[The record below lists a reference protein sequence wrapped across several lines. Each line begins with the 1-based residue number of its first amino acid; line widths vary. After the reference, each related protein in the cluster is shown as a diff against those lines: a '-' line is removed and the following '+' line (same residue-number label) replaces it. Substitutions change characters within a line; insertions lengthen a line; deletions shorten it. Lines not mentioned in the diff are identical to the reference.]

1 MEKVKYV
8 HTNIIS
14 EDWEKLSKFYQIV
27 FHCVPAP
34 PERVQSGNWLER
46 GTGVKNASLKG
57 IHLRLPGY
65 GDSGPTL
72 EIYEYEEVVKSEPP
86 TANRKG
92 LGHLA
97 FEVTDIKS
105 TLDLIIDN
113 DGSAIGEISEHF
125 IEGIGKIEFVYAAD
139 PEGNILEIQKWY

>member
-1 MEKVKYV
+1 MAEVKYV
-8 HTNIIS
+8 HTNIVS

-27 FHCVPAP
+27 FHCLPVP
-34 PERVQSGNWLER
+34 PERVQSGDWLEK

-72 EIYEYEEVVKSEPP
+72 EIYEYEEMVKSVPA

-97 FEVTDIKS
+97 FEISDVKS

-113 DGSAIGEISEHF
+113 GGRAIGEISEHF
-125 IEGIGKIEFVYAAD
+125 ISGVGKIEFVYAAD
-139 PEGNILEIQKWY
+139 PEGNILEIQRWT